1 MQLAQRPTLKN
12 TQKQIIQIQHKRI
25 KNPNWQE
32 LSIYK
37 RGRGFELG
45 TTENKSSKWPERD
58 FEPGTTGLQ
67 VRRADPSAT
76 LPPLKETSWIAPC
89 LLEVSDAWIS
99 SIFVTL
105 VYGDSR
111 VILSNQK
118 TGFTRLAE
126 TWFVVRPNWTCVVN
140 SNITF
145 HLVFNCSCVSK
156 KRCTF
161 LLPVLL

>member
-1 MQLAQRPTLKN
+1 M
-12 TQKQIIQIQHKRI
+12 
-25 KNPNWQE
+25 KNPNWQKATSCQFTSVAE
-32 LSIYK
+32 NLNS
-37 RGRGFELG
+37 GRPRTNPQVARAG
-45 TTENKSSKWPERD
+45 R
-58 FEPGTTGLQ
+58 EPGTAGLR

-76 LPPLKETSWIAPC
+76 LPPLKETAWIAPW

-99 SIFVTL
+99 SIFLTL

-161 LLPVLL
+161 LVPVLL